1 MRLEPVKRPQGL
13 LLRLAYWMTRRQ
25 LGRVPSAL
33 EVIYARAPKLATL
46 GYRMRRVVDTGLRLD
61 PELAFL
67 IETQASL
74 LNGCSFCGDL
84 VKAMAVRRRL
94 GLEKFDALPDYA
106 TSPHFSDR
114 ERAALA
120 WCEEITRTRRAGDAT
135 FQTLRKH
142 FDEREVVEITW
153 LNALSN
159 YYNLMAVP
167 LGLVSDELTQLALAR
182 TR

>member
-1 MRLEPVKRPQGL
+1 MRLEPVETPRGWL
-13 LLRLAYWMTRRQ
+13 MRLAYWMTRRQ
-25 LGRVPSAL
+25 LGKVPSAL
-33 EVIYARAPKLATL
+33 KVIYARAPKLLTL
-46 GYRMRRVVDTGLRLD
+46 GYRMRRVVDAGLSIE
-61 PELAFL
+61 PELALL

-74 LNGCSFCGDL
+74 LNGCGFCGDL
-84 VKAMAVRRRL
+84 VKAMAVRRKL
-94 GLEKFDALPDYA
+94 GLEKFDALLDHA

-120 WCEEITRTRRAGDAT
+120 WCAEITRTRSASDAA
-135 FQTLRKH
+135 FQSLRKH
-142 FDEREVVEITW
+142 FDEREIVELTW

-167 LGLVSDELTQLALAR
+167 LGLDSDELTRLALSS